1 MICIPIFEKH
11 IQTKKHSLVKDSN
24 EEKRF
29 INELINH
36 IHEIDMLQTQD
47 LRVDQ
52 EKEPCIR
59 VNTRELERALYKI
72 IYLIYL
78 GLIVCASYFYPTL
91 NSHMYTLKPTCIVH
105 VV

>member
-36 IHEIDMLQTQD
+36 IHDIDMLQTQD
-47 LRVDQ
+47 FRVDQ
-52 EKEPCIR
+52 EKEPYIR
-59 VNTRELERALYKI
+59 VNTRELNRELCTRSSTLY
-72 IYLIYL
+72 
-78 GLIVCASYFYPTL
+78 T
-91 NSHMYTLKPTCIVH
+91 
-105 VV
+105 